1 MKNIFDYA
9 SSIRESAPRNNN
21 GPTVAKNSRN
31 NILEPEERQSHD
43 HAKTMATLQSQFS
56 SSKKKLKN
64 LLAIYSPLIL
74 NIIKKSKGRL
84 NYGG

>member
-1 MKNIFDYA
+1 M
-9 SSIRESAPRNNN
+9 R
-21 GPTVAKNSRN
+21 
-31 NILEPEERQSHD
+31 
-43 HAKTMATLQSQFS
+43 TLQSQFS